1 MSLYRVCRGVVVA
14 LCVAAPLMVA
24 SVEAQACKHAMRED
38 VDRVAEAPR
47 FDVAAQLE
55 QAKQYAAQDAPALA
69 LRTLARVYPELTKLD
84 DSYKKPSKINA
95 GKRINHSAEAYSAA
109 ALLAAQVIAAD
120 SGLHALSAQGQ
131 TLDSKKQRQR
141 QLDWSIK
148 VLKHASAAQP
158 GDVGIKQSLAQAML
172 AHPKHKAAGEVLS
185 EQLKS
190 AESADSAKRSASPA
204 IGTRS

>member
-24 SVEAQACKHAMRED
+24 SVEAQACKHAMRQD
-38 VDRVAEAPR
+38 VDLVAEAPR
-47 FDVAAQLE
+47 IDVAAQLE

-69 LRTLARVYPELTKLD
+69 LRTLARAYPELTKLD
-84 DSYKKPSKINA
+84 GSYKKPSTIKA
-95 GKRINHSAEAYSAA
+95 GKRANHSAEAYSEA

-120 SGLHALSAQGQ
+120 GGLHALSARGQ
-131 TLDSKKQRQR
+131 ALDSKKQRQR

-158 GDVGIKQSLAQAML
+158 GDVALKQALAQAQL
-172 AHPKHKAAGEVLS
+172 AHPKHRAAVAVA
-185 EQLKS
+185 
-190 AESADSAKRSASPA
+190 AE
-204 IGTRS
+204 

>member
-24 SVEAQACKHAMRED
+24 SVDAQACIHAMRQDADLVADAPKVD
-38 VDRVAEAPR
+38 VE
-47 FDVAAQLE
+47 AQLE

-69 LRTLARVYPELTKLD
+69 LRTLARAYPELAKLD
-84 DSYKKPSKINA
+84 GSYKKPSKIKA
-95 GKRINHSAEAYSAA
+95 GKRANHSAEAYSEA

-120 SGLHALSAQGQ
+120 GGLHALSARGQ

-172 AHPKHKAAGEVLS
+172 AHPKHKAAGEALS
-185 EQLKS
+185 AQLNPGP
-190 AESADSAKRSASPA
+190 AADGGAVVVAA
-204 IGTRS
+204 QE